1 MSNKK
6 FKGSSFSLNNAA
18 TVPEGFGPGNPATT
32 GDYEKYMKEHV
43 FDRSVLTGEANYVK
57 KKASFGNVV
66 LTIVVASV
74 VVFIP
79 HLISALFK

>member
-18 TVPEGFGPGNPATT
+18 TIPEGFGPGNPATA
-32 GDYEKYMKEHV
+32 GDYDKYMKEHV
-43 FDRSVLTGEANYVK
+43 FDRSVLTSSDIYIKQKTSIKDIVFA
-57 KKASFGNVV
+57 
-66 LTIVVASV
+66 TIVASV

-79 HLISALFK
+79 HLIASIF